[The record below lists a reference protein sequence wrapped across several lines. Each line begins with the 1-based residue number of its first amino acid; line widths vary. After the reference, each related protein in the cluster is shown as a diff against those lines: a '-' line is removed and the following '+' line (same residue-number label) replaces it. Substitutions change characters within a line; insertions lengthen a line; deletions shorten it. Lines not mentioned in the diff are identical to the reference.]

1 MQASAV
7 HGTAMACQRLQL
19 WVAST
24 SLDRHLTAIARSCR
38 QCASDLYPTT
48 YPRSFTA
55 PASSHAC
62 KINTASPPPISP
74 QQFLTLI
81 VQLPMRSPIHLNPMT
96 QPLPP
101 SHNHLRNFTEASFNC
116 QNLHFHPTSPH
127 ASSQSPRSAPLGH
140 LSPIPESIATPRP
153 RSPPAPCP
161 TPQQSASHHILSLSC
176 ENPT

>member
-24 SLDRHLTAIARSCR
+24 SLDRHLPAIARSCR

-48 YPRSFTA
+48 YSHSFTA

-62 KINTASPPPISP
+62 KINTASPPSISP
-74 QQFLTLI
+74 QYSLTLI

-101 SHNHLRNFTEASFNC
+101 SHNHLRNLTEASFNR

-127 ASSQSPRSAPLGH
+127 ASSQSPRSAP
-140 LSPIPESIATPRP
+140 PR
-153 RSPPAPCP
+153 
-161 TPQQSASHHILSLSC
+161 ASLTHS
-176 ENPT
+176 